1 MSKFE
6 QGQNIYYKNKPCVF
20 ITKANADE
28 AVIEIYAE
36 CNGSDECSGEIPVTI
51 IVPFRYLS
59 ETVFDEDK
67 EYIAKLQEVDHNV
80 SKEYAKRKKDVQDEL
95 NRLTQEVSLLKEA
108 EKNLKDRLKSI
119 DSLTGFLDYVE
130 GTAKWIVCNLRYK
143 FDIYEL
149 DSLKELSSGNPAY
162 LALVIKRDKTDE
174 FNKASFIMNVS
185 WYSDGS
191 GGDYNANAKLFSDF
205 NEAIKYFE
213 DRLVKE
219 ETIRFDRS
227 HLEKYNITNPILWDR
242 VKKIEE
248 KEREGKAQYILKL
261 QEELEAKRKE
271 LELRK
276 KEMGVL

>member
-1 MSKFE
+1 MLKFK
-6 QGQNIYYKNKPCVF
+6 QGQNIFYKNKPCVF
-20 ITKANADE
+20 IAKANADE
-28 AVIEIYAE
+28 AVIEICAE
-36 CNGSDECSGEIPVTI
+36 CNGFEECGGEIPVTI

-67 EYIAKLQEVDHNV
+67 EYIVKLQEVDRNV
-80 SKEYAKRKKDVQDEL
+80 SKEYAKRKKDAQDEL
-95 NRLTQEVSLLKEA
+95 NKLTQEVSLLKDA
-108 EKNLKDRLKSI
+108 EKILKDRLKSI

-149 DSLKELSSGNPAY
+149 DSLKDLSSGNPAY
-162 LALVIKRDKTDE
+162 LALVIKRDRTDE
-174 FNKASFIMNVS
+174 FNKAEFIMNVS
-185 WYSDGS
+185 RYSDGS
-191 GGDYNANAKLFSDF
+191 GCDYNANAKLFSDF
-205 NEAIKYFE
+205 NEAVKYFE
-213 DRLVKE
+213 DRLVKD

-227 HLEKYNITNPILWDR
+227 HLEKYNIINPILWDR